1 MRAILVTKDPDY
13 RAEITDVEET
23 GLPEGD
29 VLVDV
34 EFSTL
39 NYKDSLALT
48 GASPVVRSFPMV
60 PGVDLAGVVAMSTD
74 LGTAVGSAVMVNG
87 HGLGEIHWG
96 GYAERARLPA
106 DWAIPI
112 PEGLDARSAMAVGT
126 AGYTAML
133 CVMALE
139 SHGVVPDAG
148 EIVVTGAA
156 GGVGSMA
163 IAILSRLGYD
173 VVASTGRT
181 SERDYLLGL
190 GAHEVIDRGEFSE
203 PGRPLGKE
211 RWAGAI
217 DTVGSHT
224 LANVCATTR
233 YGGTVAACG
242 LAQGMDLPATVAPFI
257 LRGVTLAGIDS
268 VYCPRPLRV
277 TAWRR
282 ISDLLDA
289 ERLEPMTTSIGLAEV
304 FDAAEEQLE
313 GRIRGRVVIDLSR

>member
-48 GASPVVRSFPMV
+48 GTSPVVRSFPMV

-268 VYCPRPLRV
+268 VYCPRPIRV